1 MKKIFITGG
10 GGYCGAVLIPMLLDS
25 GYKVTVY
32 DTFYFGHKHLNK
44 NSNLKLIEGDVRD
57 ENKLNSSINKQD
69 IVVHLVC
76 ISNDASFELNENL
89 STTINYDSFNP
100 W

>member
-32 DTFYFGHKHLNK
+32 DTFYFCK
-44 NSNLKLIEGDVRD
+44 
-57 ENKLNSSINKQD
+57 
-69 IVVHLVC
+69 
-76 ISNDASFELNENL
+76 
-89 STTINYDSFNP
+89 
-100 W
+100 